1 MCMQSEEFCMVST
14 GGVASRLLFL
24 LVAVLIN
31 PGEQVSLSLQQYR
44 KQVKCCGSSKRVLE
58 SHSNRCFCG

>member
-1 MCMQSEEFCMVST
+1 VVST